1 MAMNKIRIN
10 LSTFYAWAGGDIMR
24 KQALLG
30 LTVMLALLLALSAG
44 AWAEVYVEGF
54 LGGTTATN
62 LGRAKFHQQDLPEP
76 PPPPPPPPQ
85 RQPNTVANGIGSFLY
100 LKNTGGVAP
109 SLIGGARVGTWFVP
123 EGFLGF
129 NYPKWMKYFGFYTD
143 ISYQRLD
150 VPEQSTWVDD
160 FNDSRVYQGTFPG
173 KFYSRGYV
181 VTWAFMFA
189 ARCGFLPNEEVPFGR
204 LQPWVAV
211 GPGILFTGMR
221 PKATVYAGNNVGA
234 IANPGWDSAVT
245 PALVVDAGVRYMIRQ
260 NISVDLSFRY
270 RYAKPHFNF
279 EFTDIRGVP
288 SNLRFAPTYNL
299 FSGMAGIAYHF

>member
-1 MAMNKIRIN
+1 MK
-10 LSTFYAWAGGDIMR
+10 
-24 KQALLG
+24 KQAG
-30 LTVMLALLLALSAG
+30 LCFMVILALLLVLSAV
-44 AWAEVYVEGF
+44 ARAEVYVEGF

-62 LGRAKFHQQDLPEP
+62 LGRASFHQQDLPEP
-76 PPPPPPPPQ
+76 PPPPPPPP
-85 RQPNTVANGIGSFLY
+85 RQPNTVPTAIGSYLN

-150 VPEQSTWVDD
+150 VCERSIWVDD
-160 FNDSRVYQGTFPG
+160 FNDARVFQGTFPG

-181 VTWAFMFA
+181 VTWAFMLA
-189 ARCGFLPNEEVPFGR
+189 ARYGFLPNEEVPFGR
-204 LQPWVAV
+204 LQPWVGI
-211 GPGILFTGMR
+211 GPAILFTGMR

-234 IANPGWDSAVT
+234 IANPGWDSTVAA
-245 PALVVDAGVRYMIRQ
+245 ALVVDAGVRYMICKKL
-260 NISVDLSFRY
+260 SVDLSFRY

-279 EFTDIRGVP
+279 DFTDIRGVP
-288 SNLRFAPTYNL
+288 SNLDFSPTYNL